1 MLTKKQKK
9 AIYDATPE
17 ARLAKSR
24 RRANPEYFAK
34 KIKYLENLIILP
46 EFEGLPKS
54 RPEAKELGAPYY
66 FTGMP
71 CKNGHVEKKN
81 THSGQCLACK
91 RDQMKK
97 PECRAGHKVAKKKY
111 KDSGK
116 LSAQW
121 RKRYGCDVLFKIA
134 ATQRRR
140 LKLAL
145 KRGQKS
151 GSAVRD
157 LGCSILE
164 LKEYLENH
172 SSWESNFTWGN
183 WGTVW
188 ELDHVKA
195 LALFDLGNRDQLL
208 QAVHFTNLQPLSVEK
223 HRIKTSVDMDLIRG
237 SKKETPVLGR

>member
-34 KIKYLENLIILP
+34 KIKYLENPIILP

-91 RDQMKK
+91 RDQIKN
-97 PECRAGHKVAKKKY
+97 
-111 KDSGK
+111 
-116 LSAQW
+116 
-121 RKRYGCDVLFKIA
+121 VLFKIA
-134 ATQRRR
+134 ANQRRR
-140 LKLAL
+140 LNQAL

-223 HRIKTSVDMDLIRG
+223 HRIKTSVDTDLIRG